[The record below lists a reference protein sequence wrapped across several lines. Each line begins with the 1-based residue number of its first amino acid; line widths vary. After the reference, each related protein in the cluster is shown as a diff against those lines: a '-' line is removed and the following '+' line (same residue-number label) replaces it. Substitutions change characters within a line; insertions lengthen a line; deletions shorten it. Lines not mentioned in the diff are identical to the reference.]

1 MNLGK
6 WNRIYLFFNYEN
18 PMKRA
23 MCTTMNKQFAE
34 SGKAK
39 GRKR

>member
-6 WNRIYLFFNYEN
+6 WNRIYFSIMKN

-23 MCTTMNKQFAE
+23 MCTTMNKQFTE